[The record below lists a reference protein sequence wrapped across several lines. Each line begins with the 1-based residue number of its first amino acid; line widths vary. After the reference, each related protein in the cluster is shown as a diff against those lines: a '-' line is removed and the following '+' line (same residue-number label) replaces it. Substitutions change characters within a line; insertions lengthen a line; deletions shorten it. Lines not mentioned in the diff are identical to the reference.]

1 MPGPIKVQRRR
12 DNKVFQSASVAAAEY
27 GRYGNHIVNVARQN
41 SDGIYATAYGD
52 QWRLWDAENMTK
64 WPEKGDG
71 KEKNEGN
78 LLAKSRRQAS
88 KLVNAQNV
96 ECPANYRGMCPFQRF
111 CQTILAILN
120 VSSDVSSDNPQAEAT
135 ENE

>member
-1 MPGPIKVQRRR
+1 MPGPLKVQRRS
-12 DNKVFQSASVAAAEY
+12 DSKIFKSANAAAAAY
-27 GRYGNHIVNVARQN
+27 GRYGNHIVNVARLN

-52 QWRLWDAENMTK
+52 QWRLWDDENTTK

-78 LLAKSRRQAS
+78 LLAKSRRQAN
-88 KLVNAQNV
+88 KLFKEQNV
-96 ECPANYRGMCPFQRF
+96 ECPANYQGMCPFQRF
-111 CQTILAILN
+111 CQTMLAILN
-120 VSSDVSSDNPQAEAT
+120 VSSDVSSNNPPAEAT